1 MLPKKQLFS
10 VQKKNQIFD
19 KPLTVVLLLTLPLSE
34 AAVRRCSTKQLLS
47 KILEKSQKSP
57 VPEFLF

>member
-1 MLPKKQLFS
+1 MLPKKTALLCT
-10 VQKKNQIFD
+10 KKNQIFD

-34 AAVRRCSTKQLLS
+34 AAVRRF
-47 KILEKSQKSP
+47 LEKSQKSP